1 MSRTLTEIYNEIVD
15 EKQSLSNLNSL
26 LPLSSA
32 YFPDFLADLSSGSK
46 VAVWRLWAYVIAFA
60 IWTHEQLWDI
70 FKAEIED
77 IAAKAIAGTPRW
89 YYERT
94 LEFQLGDTLTYQDF
108 QYRYATV
115 NESARIVKYC
125 AIQERPDGVVV
136 IKTAKDSSGSP
147 VQLTGPELTALTA
160 YLQQIKFAGTRLS
173 VNSFAPDDLKIYYE
187 IFYDPIIPEAD
198 IKTAVEDAINLFVK
212 SLPFD
217 GKFNINKLT
226 DALQALEG
234 VVDPLFQSAEA
245 RYGALPYASFVREYE
260 SNAGYL
266 QIDGAFPLS
275 TTITYTPIEV

>member
-1 MSRTLTEIYNEIVD
+1 MSRTLTEIYNEIID

-26 LPLSSA
+26 MPNSSA
-32 YFPDFLADLSSGSK
+32 YFPDFLAELSSGSK
-46 VAVWRLWAYVIAFA
+46 VAIWRLWAWVTAFA

-94 LEFQLGDTLTYQDF
+94 LEFQLGDTLVYQDF
-108 QYRYATV
+108 QYKYATID
-115 NESARIVKYC
+115 ESARIIAYC

-187 IFYDPIIPEAD
+187 IFYDPIIPEVD
-198 IKTAVEDAINLFVK
+198 IVAAVEAAIESFVK
-212 SLPFD
+212 NLPFN

-226 DALQALEG
+226 DTLQGIDG
-234 VVDPLFQSAEA
+234 VVDPLFQNAEA
-245 RYGALPYASFVREYE
+245 RYGALPYTAFDREYE

-275 TTITYTPIEV
+275 ATIIYTPIEV